1 MQNLLIHTI
10 DGLTLGATY
19 ALIALGYTMVY
30 GILGMINF
38 AHGEI
43 YMIGSYIG
51 IIALQVA
58 TVLMLHTWSP
68 VLCLVGAF
76 LVAMAFSAGF
86 GFTVER
92 SAYRPLRK
100 APILSPLISAIGM
113 SILLQNFVMIAQGKN
128 KVDFPTLFRDL
139 LKADDPV
146 FGLSKTLPLQVFI
159 LVTSVLLMVGLH
171 LFISRTRMG
180 KAMRAT
186 SQDQRMAGL
195 LGIDIDRVIST
206 TFVIGSV
213 LAAAGGILVAMNV
226 GLTRYDAGY
235 VAGMKAFTA
244 AVLGGIGN
252 IPGAVLGGIFLGLV
266 ENFATWLVPQG
277 SDWTDVFSFVLLM
290 LILIFRPK
298 GILGERVAEKV

>member
-38 AHGEI
+38 AHGEV

-51 IIALQVA
+51 IIVLNVTIVLALSS
-58 TVLMLHTWSP
+58 WSP
-68 VLCLVGAF
+68 VLCLIGAF
-76 LVAMAFSAGF
+76 LVAMAFAAGF

-92 SAYRPLRK
+92 AAYRPLRR
-100 APILSPLISAIGM
+100 APSLSTLISAIGM

-128 KVDFPTLFRDL
+128 KLDFPTQFREL
-139 LKADDPV
+139 LKSSEPW

-159 LVTSVLLMVGLH
+159 LTFSVALMVGLH
-171 LFISRTRMG
+171 LFITRTRTG

-206 TFVIGSV
+206 TFVIGAV

-252 IPGAVLGGIFLGLV
+252 IPGAVLGGFLLGLV
-266 ENFATWLVPQG
+266 ENFATWQIPGG

-290 LILIFRPK
+290 LILVVRPK